1 MTTLF
6 KSLSYF
12 VQIHAIMKNPITQK
26 IGFSKIYHLN
36 FLEGFRF
43 YGLEPDK
50 RLLQECYTQMA
61 RTVAIF
67 QFAQKDPFVTV
78 LLETMTNHF
87 QDLQKTH

>member
-6 KSLSYF
+6 KSLSYL

-36 FLEGFRF
+36 FLEDFRF

-67 QFAQKDPFVTV
+67 QFAQKDPFLTV
-78 LLETMTNHF
+78 LLKTKTNNF
-87 QDLQKTH
+87 